1 MRSLFSIILTLTVS
15 IHFGY
20 AQVEKVEMR
29 FLSFPPQ
36 NESEPLELV
45 VGKSETIEVD
55 TPSHELSSTYRV
67 TRLNTVTVG
76 KTITDSEGKVIFQ
89 SYGQAKSIADKDQII
104 LLLRKGKEN
113 SDGFVVIPISANMEN
128 FTGASFLFINTSNL
142 VVKGT
147 IGNQELDLSPGKMK
161 ILKPKPNFNDG
172 ICQVTLAYMHEN
184 KEKRFFD
191 TRWPA
196 NKNVRSM
203 VIFFQN
209 PQTGRI
215 GLAPITDIIGGS
227 QSTQLLIQP

>member
-1 MRSLFSIILTLTVS
+1 MRSLLSIILTLTVS
-15 IHFGY
+15 IHFGH

-36 NESEPLELV
+36 NETEPLELV
-45 VGKSETIEVD
+45 VGKAETIQVD

-76 KTITDSEGKVIFQ
+76 KTIIDSEGKATFQ
-89 SYGQAKSIADKDQII
+89 SYGQAKSIADRDQII

-147 IGNQELDLSPGKMK
+147 IGNQKLDLSPGKME
-161 ILKPKPNFNDG
+161 ILKPKPNFSDG
-172 ICQVTLAYMHEN
+172 ICQVTLAYIHGD

-215 GLAPITDIIGGS
+215 GLTPITDIIGGS